1 MSLKPKVDDHR
12 GNKVV
17 VVLPGTVDEII
28 PAFTP
33 AIGHNQTEKVQIA
46 VEGAEAL
53 YREIRVDN
61 TLQDEAGNAVSLKLG
76 AEVEVTI
83 EATSEVTIPHKK
95 TESKDLARPTPLA
108 NEKKSTQVG
117 LITLR
122 RAGAE

>member
-1 MSLKPKVDDHR
+1 MSLKPKDDGHH

-17 VVLPGTVDEII
+17 VILPGTVEEII

-33 AIGHNQTEKVQIA
+33 AIGHSQAEKVQIA

-61 TLQDEAGNAVSLKLG
+61 TLHDEAGNPVSLKLG

-83 EATSEVTIPHKK
+83 EATSEVTMPHKK
-95 TESKDLARPTPLA
+95 TESKELARPTPLA
-108 NEKKSTQVG
+108 NEKKTS
-117 LITLR
+117 
-122 RAGAE
+122 